1 MIHAF
6 EKKSR
11 KHDRYLWHDEFCKD
25 EFVCEGSIE
34 MDEKI
39 MSKVVD
45 SVQLIEDNV
54 QCPFPVKMVM
64 NFGIYKR

>member
-1 MIHAF
+1 
-6 EKKSR
+6 
-11 KHDRYLWHDEFCKD
+11 
-25 EFVCEGSIE
+25 

-39 MSKVVD
+39 MSNVVD

-54 QCPFPVKMVM
+54 QCPSPVKMVM